1 MIATVLAAAVTVY
14 GVAGALASLL
24 QRRRM
29 RKRGSS
35 QDVSLAYLTVIAGG
49 YVLWLAYGLAIGN
62 LPLIVADAVGGG
74 AILATICVALR
85 LRHGWLGCLRS
96 LRATRRRNRPLGD
109 HRRPR
114 LGDRGLTVGAHVTRF
129 PARSDERGTPARAG
143 SGRSIISSESA
154 DSKEERTWRIESE
167 WSSRV

>member
-1 MIATVLAAAVTVY
+1 MIATALAAAVTVY

-35 QDVSLAYLTVIAGG
+35 QDVSLAYLIVIAGG

-85 LRHGWLGCLRS
+85 LRHGWLGCLRGLRG
-96 LRATRRRNRPLGD
+96 LRATQRRNGPRPIDPPPSAFGD

-114 LGDRGLTVGAHVTRF
+114 LGDRGPHSRRARDPVSRAERRKRG
-129 PARSDERGTPARAG
+129 ARSSWTRA
-143 SGRSIISSESA
+143 
-154 DSKEERTWRIESE
+154 
-167 WSSRV
+167 